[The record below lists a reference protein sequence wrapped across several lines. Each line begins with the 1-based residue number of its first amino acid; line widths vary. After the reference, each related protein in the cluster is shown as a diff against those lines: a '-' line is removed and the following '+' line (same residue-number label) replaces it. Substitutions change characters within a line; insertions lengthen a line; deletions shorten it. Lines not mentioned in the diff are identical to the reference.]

1 MAVQFML
8 DARPNKHGEHPIRVS
23 ICVRGVRLLTSIGYS
38 VPKDK
43 WVAALTDP
51 VRKAKE
57 TKCLHYVIPNSVN
70 SSGVKTNEINAKM
83 LAIKTRLD
91 NYDNTLTKL
100 PTKDSLMEQ
109 LDIALGRAALKEEIA
124 EEAPKTVSIFERLKE
139 FINEQRIASQWAYAT
154 LQVWNTFTNHLKAY
168 SRRVTFDDFDENG
181 LNKFIHF
188 LRVKQNLEEKTVQKQ
203 YNNLKWFLNWA
214 IRKGYCKEEAVNK
227 YRPKFK
233 VLDKPVIFLRK
244 EELLKLYNYQIPPSG
259 TMVQL
264 TDAEGNTYTKR
275 VNEAGALEKTRD
287 LFCFCCFTSLRYSDM
302 ANLRRSD
309 IENNTITVVT
319 QKTNDRISIELN
331 KYAQAILKKYEGE
344 IYKGNLALPVITNQ
358 KMNYY
363 LKDLCE
369 LCGFNELI
377 SRTFYRAGQKV
388 EELVPKYTLI
398 GTHAGRRTFI
408 CFALSQGIPPQVV
421 MKWTGHSDYKAM
433 KPYIDI
439 AEKVKAQQMAVFEM
453 GLNEQ

>member
-51 VRKAKE
+51 ARKAKE

>member
-43 WVAALTDP
+43 WVATLTDP

-109 LDIALGRAALKEEIA
+109 LDIALGRAELKEEIA
-124 EEAPKTVSIFERLKE
+124 EEAPKTISIFERLKE

-168 SRRVTFDDFDENG
+168 SRRVTFDDFNENG
-181 LNKFIHF
+181 LNKFIHC

-439 AEKVKAQQMAVFEM
+439 AEKVKAQQMAIFEM